1 MTTRE
6 QLGLNANWI
15 PMDSSKS
22 GGSDEFLVKKVN
34 QLEEKVNE
42 LDTISYRTPFITK
55 SDGSLLV
62 VTVIDKDS
70 KKYASISFGDNPNL
84 RVRIKIDEEW
94 HTVTST
100 MPVDIEIPELMD
112 NKLAEYGI
120 HVYYLDLQLKEIL
133 VSGSSP
139 FRIKAENDSQGN
151 NFDRVDEFI
160 PMTKVEGTRYVRAR
174 KEIKILSY
182 DKSRTLDV
190 LGLFDFST
198 RYSSENKSTIKGFIS
213 QETEENVFKVKY
225 SANTSVMAFIHPSML
240 SGIVKYQEDYST
252 KIKIQGFKTVKFL
265 EVLDI
270 EPYRLKLK
278 ETEITWKPYEEL
290 LKDSLQPCMMIS
302 ERNLGV
308 KKYGYDKDVTG
319 YPILAYAPRVRDC
332 ISYVYKSDLSEW
344 LGYFS
349 DGVGGMFIKNAKS
362 VPRTVNIPFRYRNED
377 GYGGNITVHPIKDPS
392 IYATITQIGGLDLLG
407 YYKSKAVDLP
417 KQYPDQ
423 DSAIIDLSYRGHV
436 GLTHKDFEDN
446 KTIEVWTFTQ
456 RAINSNSIYTTVQSL
471 SSLINKDTGEFITAH
486 ADYQKWKNNKCV
498 IHQTLQKV
506 GREIKVVNIELTT
519 LDVFFK
525 TFIAKS
531 EEWKT
536 RNPSKVEV
544 EGGNPKGN
552 FDKVWTWDET
562 YDRL

>member
-6 QLGLNANWI
+6 QLGLNANWV

-42 LDTISYRTPFITK
+42 LDSLSFRSPISEASK
-55 SDGSLLV
+55 CLL
-62 VTVIDKDS
+62 TVSIIKRDS
-70 KKYASISFGDNPNL
+70 KVYAAISLSGGESSQKVKFRIDNDHYTITRNSNVNIEVPE
-84 RVRIKIDEEW
+84 VQ
-94 HTVTST
+94 
-100 MPVDIEIPELMD
+100 DI
-112 NKLAEYGI
+112 KLAEYSV
-120 HVYYLDLQLKEIL
+120 HAYYLNLILRDIL
-133 VSGSSP
+133 VSGLSP
-139 FRIKAENDSQGN
+139 LEVKTTGTQGN
-151 NFDRVDEFI
+151 EFDRIEKTNPLTEYEDGNREL
-160 PMTKVEGTRYVRAR
+160 RAY
-174 KEIKILSY
+174 KEIKLLFWDSTKTEDVFRAGKEEQYNSSNTSIAKESILQ
-182 DKSRTLDV
+182 D
-190 LGLFDFST
+190 
-198 RYSSENKSTIKGFIS
+198 
-213 QETEENVFKVKY
+213 TEENVFNVRKVY
-225 SANTSVMAFIHPSML
+225 LRRAFIHPNVK
-240 SGIVKYQEDYST
+240 SGVVTYEDASFT
-252 KIKIQGFKTVKFL
+252 TRSKIRGFKAIKVL

-270 EPYRLKLK
+270 GPVVKCV
-278 ETEITWKPYEEL
+278 ETELTWKSSEEL
-290 LKDSLQPCMMIS
+290 FKDRLQPCVLIS
-302 ERNLGV
+302 NNMRGV

-319 YPILAYAPRVRDC
+319 YPILVYAPNVRDC

-349 DGVGGMFIKNAKS
+349 AGVGGMFIKNAKS

-377 GYGGNITVHPIKDPS
+377 GYGRNITVHPIKDPYLYRSNELIAS
-392 IYATITQIGGLDLLG
+392 INLLG
-407 YYKSKAVDLP
+407 FGKSRAVDLP
-417 KQYPDQ
+417 NPYPEQ
-423 DSAIIDLSYRGHV
+423 DNAISGLYYRGHV

-456 RAINSNSIYTTVQSL
+456 RAVNSNSIYTNIQAM

-486 ADYQKWKNNKCV
+486 ADYQKWKTNKCV

-506 GREIKVVNIELTT
+506 GQEVKVVNIELTT

-544 EGGNPKGN
+544 ENGNPKGN
-552 FDKVWTWDET
+552 FDKVWAWDET

>member
-42 LDTISYRTPFITK
+42 LDTISYRSPVEGN
-55 SDGSLLV
+55 SECLLIV
-62 VTVIDKDS
+62 RVIEKDS
-70 KKYASISFGDNPNL
+70 KKYASIILNSSDSSFKVKFNLGDNHY
-84 RVRIKIDEEW
+84 I
-94 HTVTST
+94 VTYKS
-100 MPVDIEIPELMD
+100 PVNIEIPEIID
-112 NKLAEYGI
+112 SKLAEYGI
-120 HVYYLDLQLKEIL
+120 HAYYLNLELRGIL

-139 FRIKAENDSQGN
+139 FKIKTDRGGQDNY
-151 NFDRVDEFI
+151 FDRVDSFTPIFSE
-160 PMTKVEGTRYVRAR
+160 EDSREVRAY
-174 KEIKILSY
+174 KEIKVLTWDSTKTADIYLATDHRVEFNSSNTATA
-182 DKSRTLDV
+182 KSL
-190 LGLFDFST
+190 
-198 RYSSENKSTIKGFIS
+198 IS
-213 QETEENVFKVKY
+213 QDTEENVFKV
-225 SANTSVMAFIHPSML
+225 SRRDTSRAFIHPNMK
-240 SGIVKYQEDYST
+240 SGAITYDDKSFTTKY
-252 KIKIQGFKTVKFL
+252 KIQGFKTINVL
-265 EVLDI
+265 EVLNI
-270 EPYRLKLK
+270 APLKYT
-278 ETEITWKPYEEL
+278 ETTITWKPYEEQ
-290 LKDSLQPCMMIS
+290 LKDKLQPCLMVS

-308 KKYGYDKDVTG
+308 KKYGYDKDITG
-319 YPILAYAPRVRDC
+319 YPILVYAPNSVDC

-349 DGVGGMFIKNAKS
+349 YGVGGMFIKNANS

-392 IYATITQIGGLDLLG
+392 IYATVTQISNLDLLG

-417 KQYPDQ
+417 KPYPEQ
-423 DSAIIDLSYRGHV
+423 DDAIIDLSYRGHV

-456 RAINSNSIYTTVQSL
+456 RAINSNTIYTTVQAM

-506 GREIKVVNIELTT
+506 GQEVKVVNIELTT

-536 RNPSKVEV
+536 RNPGKVEV

-552 FDKVWTWDET
+552 FDKVWTWDEL

>member
-42 LDTISYRTPFITK
+42 LDSLSFRSPISEASK
-55 SDGSLLV
+55 CLL
-62 VTVIDKDS
+62 TVSIIKRDS
-70 KKYASISFGDNPNL
+70 KVYAAISLSGGESSQKVKFRIDNDHYTITRNSNVNIEVPE
-84 RVRIKIDEEW
+84 VQ
-94 HTVTST
+94 
-100 MPVDIEIPELMD
+100 DI
-112 NKLAEYGI
+112 KLAEYSV
-120 HVYYLDLQLKEIL
+120 HAYYLNLILRDIL
-133 VSGSSP
+133 VSGLSP
-139 FRIKAENDSQGN
+139 LEVKTTGTQGN
-151 NFDRVDEFI
+151 KFDRIEKTNPLIEYEDSNREL
-160 PMTKVEGTRYVRAR
+160 RAY
-174 KEIKILSY
+174 KEIKLLFWDSTKTEDVFRAGKEEQYNSSNTSIAKESILQ
-182 DKSRTLDV
+182 D
-190 LGLFDFST
+190 
-198 RYSSENKSTIKGFIS
+198 
-213 QETEENVFKVKY
+213 TEENVFNVLKVN
-225 SANTSVMAFIHPSML
+225 SRRAFIHPNMK
-240 SGIVKYQEDYST
+240 SGVVTYEDASFT
-252 KIKIQGFKTVKFL
+252 TRSKIRGFKAIKVL

-270 EPYRLKLK
+270 GPVVKCV
-278 ETEITWKPYEEL
+278 ETELTWKSSEEL
-290 LKDSLQPCMMIS
+290 FKDRLQPCVLIS
-302 ERNLGV
+302 NNMRGV

-319 YPILAYAPRVRDC
+319 YPILVYAPNVRDC

-349 DGVGGMFIKNAKS
+349 ADVGGMFIKNAKS

-377 GYGGNITVHPIKDPS
+377 GYGRNITVHPIKDPYLYRSNELIAS
-392 IYATITQIGGLDLLG
+392 INMLG
-407 YYKSKAVDLP
+407 FGKSRAVDLP
-417 KQYPDQ
+417 NPYPEQ
-423 DSAIIDLSYRGHV
+423 DNAISGLYYRGHV

-456 RAINSNSIYTTVQSL
+456 RAVNSNSIYTNIQAM

-486 ADYQKWKNNKCV
+486 ADYQKWKTNKCV

-506 GREIKVVNIELTT
+506 GQEVKVVNIELTT

-544 EGGNPKGN
+544 EGSNPKGN
-552 FDKVWTWDET
+552 FDKVWTWDEV

>member
-42 LDTISYRTPFITK
+42 LD
-55 SDGSLLV
+55 SLSFRSPIDEASKALL
-62 VTVIDKDS
+62 TVSIINKDS
-70 KKYASISFGDNPNL
+70 KVYAAINLSGGESSQKVKFRIDNDHYTITRNSS
-84 RVRIKIDEEW
+84 VN
-94 HTVTST
+94 
-100 MPVDIEIPELMD
+100 IEVPEVQD
-112 NKLAEYGI
+112 TKLAEYGV
-120 HVYYLDLQLKEIL
+120 HAYYLNLILRDIL
-133 VSGSSP
+133 VSGLSP
-139 FRIKAENDSQGN
+139 LEVKTTGKQGN
-151 NFDRVDEFI
+151 EFDRIEKTNPLTEYEDGSRELRAYREIKQLFWDSTKTVGIFRSGERARYNSSNTSIAKEFI
-160 PMTKVEGTRYVRAR
+160 
-174 KEIKILSY
+174 LQ
-182 DKSRTLDV
+182 D
-190 LGLFDFST
+190 
-198 RYSSENKSTIKGFIS
+198 
-213 QETEENVFKVKY
+213 TEENVFNIRNLDSRIAV
-225 SANTSVMAFIHPSML
+225 IHPNMK
-240 SGIVKYQEDYST
+240 SGVSTYEDASYTTRT
-252 KIKIQGFKTVKFL
+252 KIRGFKAIKVL

-270 EPYRLKLK
+270 GPVVKYV
-278 ETEITWKPYEEL
+278 ETELIWKSSEEL
-290 LKDSLQPCMMIS
+290 LKDKLQPCMLIS
-302 ERNLGV
+302 EIMKGV
-308 KKYGYDKDVTG
+308 KKYGYDKDITG
-319 YPILAYAPRVRDC
+319 YPILVYAPNVRDC
-332 ISYVYKSDLSEW
+332 ISYVYKTDLSEW

-349 DGVGGMFIKNAKS
+349 GGVGGMFIKNAKS

-377 GYGGNITVHPIKDPS
+377 GYDRNITVHPIKDPS
-392 IYATITQIGGLDLLG
+392 IYITPINVGGLDFVG

-417 KQYPDQ
+417 NPYPEQ
-423 DSAIIDLSYRGHV
+423 DNAISGLSYRGHV

-446 KTIEVWTFTQ
+446 KSIEVWTFTQ
-456 RAINSNSIYTTVQSL
+456 RAINTNNIYTNIQAV

-486 ADYQKWKNNKCV
+486 TDYQKWKTNKCV

-506 GREIKVVNIELTT
+506 GQEVKVVNIELTT

-552 FDKVWTWDET
+552 FDKVWTWDEY

>member
-42 LDTISYRTPFITK
+42 LDTISYRSPFITK

-190 LGLFDFST
+190 LGLSDFST

-213 QETEENVFKVKY
+213 QATEENVFKVKY

-240 SGIVKYQEDYST
+240 SGIVKYEEDYST
-252 KIKIQGFKTVKFL
+252 KIQGFKTVKFL

-270 EPYRLKLK
+270 EPYRLKLR

-308 KKYGYDKDVTG
+308 KKYGYDKDITG
-319 YPILAYAPRVRDC
+319 YPILVYAPSVRDC

-349 DGVGGMFIKNAKS
+349 AGVGGMFIKNAKS

-377 GYGGNITVHPIKDPS
+377 GYGLNITVHPIKDPS
-392 IYATITQIGGLDLLG
+392 LYTTPINISNLDLIG
-407 YYKSKAVDLP
+407 YYKSKAIDLSNP
-417 KQYPDQ
+417 YPDQ
-423 DSAIIDLSYRGHV
+423 DDAINGLFYRGHV

-446 KTIEVWTFTQ
+446 KTVEVWTFTQ
-456 RAINSNSIYTTVQSL
+456 RAVNSNNIYTNIQAM

-486 ADYQKWKNNKCV
+486 ADYQKWKTNKCV

-506 GREIKVVNIELTT
+506 GKEIKVVNIELTT

-525 TFIAKS
+525 NFIAKS

-536 RNPSKVEV
+536 KNPSKVEA

-552 FDKVWTWDET
+552 FDRVWTWNEQ

>member
-42 LDTISYRTPFITK
+42 LDSLSFRSPISEASK
-55 SDGSLLV
+55 CLL
-62 VTVIDKDS
+62 TVSIIKRDS
-70 KKYASISFGDNPNL
+70 KVYAAISLSGGESSQKVKFRIDNDHYTITRNSNVNIEVPE
-84 RVRIKIDEEW
+84 VQ
-94 HTVTST
+94 
-100 MPVDIEIPELMD
+100 DI
-112 NKLAEYGI
+112 KLAEYSV
-120 HVYYLDLQLKEIL
+120 HAYYLNLILRDIL
-133 VSGSSP
+133 VSGLSP
-139 FRIKAENDSQGN
+139 LEVKTTGTQGN
-151 NFDRVDEFI
+151 EFDRIEKTNPLTEYEDGNREL
-160 PMTKVEGTRYVRAR
+160 RAY
-174 KEIKILSY
+174 KEIKLLFWDSTKTEDVFRAGKEEQYNSSNTSIAKESILQ
-182 DKSRTLDV
+182 D
-190 LGLFDFST
+190 
-198 RYSSENKSTIKGFIS
+198 
-213 QETEENVFKVKY
+213 TEENVFNVRKVD
-225 SANTSVMAFIHPSML
+225 SRRAFIHPNMK
-240 SGIVKYQEDYST
+240 SGVVTYEDASFT
-252 KIKIQGFKTVKFL
+252 TRSKIRGFKAIKVL

-270 EPYRLKLK
+270 GPVVKCV
-278 ETEITWKPYEEL
+278 ETELTWKSSEEL
-290 LKDSLQPCMMIS
+290 FKDRLQPCVLIS
-302 ERNLGV
+302 NNMRGV

-319 YPILAYAPRVRDC
+319 YPILVYAPNVRDC

-349 DGVGGMFIKNAKS
+349 AGVGGMFIKNAKS

-377 GYGGNITVHPIKDPS
+377 GYGRNITVHPIKDPYLYRSNELIAS
-392 IYATITQIGGLDLLG
+392 INMLG
-407 YYKSKAVDLP
+407 FGKSRAVDLP
-417 KQYPDQ
+417 NPYPEQ
-423 DSAIIDLSYRGHV
+423 DNAISGLYYRGHV

-456 RAINSNSIYTTVQSL
+456 RAVNSNSIYTNIQAM

-486 ADYQKWKNNKCV
+486 ADYQKWKTNKCV

-506 GREIKVVNIELTT
+506 GQEVKVVNIELTT

-544 EGGNPKGN
+544 EGSNPKGN
-552 FDKVWTWDET
+552 FDKVWTWDEV
-562 YDRL
+562 YSRL

>member
-42 LDTISYRTPFITK
+42 LDSLSFRSPISEASK
-55 SDGSLLV
+55 CLL
-62 VTVIDKDS
+62 TVSIIKRDS
-70 KKYASISFGDNPNL
+70 KVYAAISLSGGESSQKVKFRIDNDHYTITRNSNVNIEVPE
-84 RVRIKIDEEW
+84 VQ
-94 HTVTST
+94 
-100 MPVDIEIPELMD
+100 DI
-112 NKLAEYGI
+112 KLAEYSV
-120 HVYYLDLQLKEIL
+120 HAYYLNLILRDIL
-133 VSGSSP
+133 VSGLSP
-139 FRIKAENDSQGN
+139 LEVKTTGTQGN
-151 NFDRVDEFI
+151 EFDRIEKTNPLTEYEDGNREL
-160 PMTKVEGTRYVRAR
+160 RAY
-174 KEIKILSY
+174 KEIKLLFWDSTKTEDVFRAGKEEQYNSSNTSIAKESILQ
-182 DKSRTLDV
+182 D
-190 LGLFDFST
+190 
-198 RYSSENKSTIKGFIS
+198 
-213 QETEENVFKVKY
+213 TEENVFNVRKVD
-225 SANTSVMAFIHPSML
+225 SRRAFIHPNMK
-240 SGIVKYQEDYST
+240 SGVVTYEDASFT
-252 KIKIQGFKTVKFL
+252 TRSKIRGFKAIKVL

-270 EPYRLKLK
+270 GPVVKCV
-278 ETEITWKPYEEL
+278 ETELTWKSSEEL
-290 LKDSLQPCMMIS
+290 FKDRLQPCVLIS
-302 ERNLGV
+302 NNMRGV

-319 YPILAYAPRVRDC
+319 YPILVYAPNVRDC

-349 DGVGGMFIKNAKS
+349 AGVGGMFIKNAKS

-377 GYGGNITVHPIKDPS
+377 GYGRNITVHPIKDPYLYRSNELLAS
-392 IYATITQIGGLDLLG
+392 INMLG
-407 YYKSKAVDLP
+407 FGKSRAVDLP
-417 KQYPDQ
+417 NPYPEQ
-423 DSAIIDLSYRGHV
+423 DNAISGLYYRGHV

-456 RAINSNSIYTTVQSL
+456 RAVNSNSIYTNIQAM

-486 ADYQKWKNNKCV
+486 ADYQKWKTNKCV

-506 GREIKVVNIELTT
+506 GQEVKVVNIELTT

-544 EGGNPKGN
+544 EGSNPKGN
-552 FDKVWTWDET
+552 FDKVWTWDEV

>member
-42 LDTISYRTPFITK
+42 LDSLSFRSPISEASK
-55 SDGSLLV
+55 CLL
-62 VTVIDKDS
+62 TVSIIKRDS
-70 KKYASISFGDNPNL
+70 KVYAAISLSGGESSQKVKFRIDNDHYTITRNSNVNIEVPE
-84 RVRIKIDEEW
+84 VQ
-94 HTVTST
+94 
-100 MPVDIEIPELMD
+100 DI
-112 NKLAEYGI
+112 KLAEYSV
-120 HVYYLDLQLKEIL
+120 HAYYLNLILRDIL
-133 VSGSSP
+133 VSGLSP
-139 FRIKAENDSQGN
+139 LEVKTTGTQGN
-151 NFDRVDEFI
+151 EFDRIEKTNPLTEYEDGNREL
-160 PMTKVEGTRYVRAR
+160 RAY
-174 KEIKILSY
+174 KEIKLLFWDSTKTEDVFRAGKEEQYNSSNTSIAKESILQ
-182 DKSRTLDV
+182 D
-190 LGLFDFST
+190 
-198 RYSSENKSTIKGFIS
+198 
-213 QETEENVFKVKY
+213 TEENVFNVRKVDLRR
-225 SANTSVMAFIHPSML
+225 AFIHPNMK
-240 SGIVKYQEDYST
+240 SGVVTYEDASFT
-252 KIKIQGFKTVKFL
+252 TRSKIRGFKAIKVL

-270 EPYRLKLK
+270 GPVVKCV
-278 ETEITWKPYEEL
+278 ETELTWKSSEEL
-290 LKDSLQPCMMIS
+290 FKDRLQPCVLIS
-302 ERNLGV
+302 NNMRGV

-319 YPILAYAPRVRDC
+319 YPILVYAPNVRDC

-349 DGVGGMFIKNAKS
+349 AGVGGMFIKNAKS

-377 GYGGNITVHPIKDPS
+377 GYGRNITVHPIKDPYLYRSNELIAS
-392 IYATITQIGGLDLLG
+392 INMLG
-407 YYKSKAVDLP
+407 FGKSRAVDLP
-417 KQYPDQ
+417 NPYPEQ
-423 DSAIIDLSYRGHV
+423 DNAIRGLYYRGHV

-456 RAINSNSIYTTVQSL
+456 RAVNSNSIYTNIQAM

-486 ADYQKWKNNKCV
+486 ADYQKWKTNKCV

-506 GREIKVVNIELTT
+506 GQEIKVVNIEITT

-544 EGGNPKGN
+544 EGSNPKGN
-552 FDKVWTWDET
+552 FDKVWTWDEV

>member
-6 QLGLNANWI
+6 QLGLNANWV

-42 LDTISYRTPFITK
+42 LDSLSFRSPISEASK
-55 SDGSLLV
+55 CLL
-62 VTVIDKDS
+62 TVSIIKRDS
-70 KKYASISFGDNPNL
+70 KVYAAISLSGGESSQKVKFRIDNDHYTITRNSNVNIEVPE
-84 RVRIKIDEEW
+84 VQ
-94 HTVTST
+94 
-100 MPVDIEIPELMD
+100 DI
-112 NKLAEYGI
+112 KLAEYSV
-120 HVYYLDLQLKEIL
+120 HAYYLNLILRDIL
-133 VSGSSP
+133 VSGLSP
-139 FRIKAENDSQGN
+139 LEVKTTGTQGN
-151 NFDRVDEFI
+151 EFDRIEKTNPLTEYEDGNRELI
-160 PMTKVEGTRYVRAR
+160 AY
-174 KEIKILSY
+174 KEIKLLFWDSTKTEDVFRAGKEEQYNSSNTSIAKESILQ
-182 DKSRTLDV
+182 D
-190 LGLFDFST
+190 
-198 RYSSENKSTIKGFIS
+198 
-213 QETEENVFKVKY
+213 TEENVFNVRKVD
-225 SANTSVMAFIHPSML
+225 SRRAFIHPNVK
-240 SGIVKYQEDYST
+240 SGVVTYEDASFT
-252 KIKIQGFKTVKFL
+252 TRSKIRGFKAIKVL

-270 EPYRLKLK
+270 GPVVKCV
-278 ETEITWKPYEEL
+278 ETELTWKSSEEL
-290 LKDSLQPCMMIS
+290 FKDRLQPCVLIS
-302 ERNLGV
+302 NNMRGV

-319 YPILAYAPRVRDC
+319 YPILVYAPNVRDC

-349 DGVGGMFIKNAKS
+349 AGVGGMFIKNAKS

-377 GYGGNITVHPIKDPS
+377 GYSRNITVHPIKDPYLYRSNELIAS
-392 IYATITQIGGLDLLG
+392 INLLG
-407 YYKSKAVDLP
+407 FGKSRAVDLP
-417 KQYPDQ
+417 NPYPEQ
-423 DSAIIDLSYRGHV
+423 DNAISGLYYRGHV

-456 RAINSNSIYTTVQSL
+456 RAVNSNSIYTNIQAM

-486 ADYQKWKNNKCV
+486 ADYQKWKTNKCV

-506 GREIKVVNIELTT
+506 GQEVKVVNIELTT

-544 EGGNPKGN
+544 EVEGSNPKGN
-552 FDKVWTWDET
+552 FDKVWTWDEV

>member
-42 LDTISYRTPFITK
+42 LDTISYRSPFITK

-190 LGLFDFST
+190 LGLSDFST

-213 QETEENVFKVKY
+213 QATEENVFKVKHY
-225 SANTSVMAFIHPSML
+225 ANTSVIAFIHPSML
-240 SGIVKYQEDYST
+240 SGIVKYQEDYNT

-319 YPILAYAPRVRDC
+319 YPILAYAPSVRDC

-349 DGVGGMFIKNAKS
+349 AGVGGMFIKNAKS

-377 GYGGNITVHPIKDPS
+377 GYGSNITVHPIKDPS
-392 IYATITQIGGLDLLG
+392 IYATFTQIGGIDLLG

-417 KQYPDQ
+417 KQYPEQ
-423 DSAIIDLSYRGHV
+423 DNAIIDLSYRGHV

-552 FDKVWTWDET
+552 FDKVWTWDEV

>member
-42 LDTISYRTPFITK
+42 LDSLSFRSPISEASK
-55 SDGSLLV
+55 CLL
-62 VTVIDKDS
+62 TVSIIKRDS
-70 KKYASISFGDNPNL
+70 KVYASINLSGGESSQKVKFRIDNDHYTITGNSNVNIEVPE
-84 RVRIKIDEEW
+84 VQ
-94 HTVTST
+94 
-100 MPVDIEIPELMD
+100 DI
-112 NKLAEYGI
+112 KLAEYSV
-120 HVYYLDLQLKEIL
+120 HAYYLNLILRDIL
-133 VSGSSP
+133 VSGLSQLEV
-139 FRIKAENDSQGN
+139 KTTGTQGN
-151 NFDRVDEFI
+151 EFDRIEKTNPLTEYEDGNREL
-160 PMTKVEGTRYVRAR
+160 RAY
-174 KEIKILSY
+174 KEIKLLFWDSTKTEDVFRAGKEEQYNSSNTSIAKESILQ
-182 DKSRTLDV
+182 D
-190 LGLFDFST
+190 
-198 RYSSENKSTIKGFIS
+198 
-213 QETEENVFKVKY
+213 TEENVFNVRKVD
-225 SANTSVMAFIHPSML
+225 SRRAFIHPNMK
-240 SGIVKYQEDYST
+240 SGVVTYEDASFT
-252 KIKIQGFKTVKFL
+252 TRSKIRGFKAIKVL

-270 EPYRLKLK
+270 GPVVKCV
-278 ETEITWKPYEEL
+278 ETELTWKSSEEL
-290 LKDSLQPCMMIS
+290 FKDRLQPCVLIS
-302 ERNLGV
+302 NNMRGV

-319 YPILAYAPRVRDC
+319 YPILVYAPNVRDC

-349 DGVGGMFIKNAKS
+349 AGVGGMFIKNAKS

-377 GYGGNITVHPIKDPS
+377 GYGRNITVHPIKDPYLYRSNELIAS
-392 IYATITQIGGLDLLG
+392 INMLG
-407 YYKSKAVDLP
+407 FGKSRAVDLP
-417 KQYPDQ
+417 NPYPEQ
-423 DSAIIDLSYRGHV
+423 DNAISGLYYRGHV

-456 RAINSNSIYTTVQSL
+456 RAVNSNSIYTNIQAM

-486 ADYQKWKNNKCV
+486 ADYQKWKTNKCV

-506 GREIKVVNIELTT
+506 GQEVKVVNIELTT

-544 EGGNPKGN
+544 EGSNPKGN
-552 FDKVWTWDET
+552 FDKVWTWDEV
-562 YDRL
+562 YDYL

>member
-42 LDTISYRTPFITK
+42 LDSLSFRSPISEASK
-55 SDGSLLV
+55 CLL
-62 VTVIDKDS
+62 TVSIIKRDS
-70 KKYASISFGDNPNL
+70 KVYAAISLSGGESSQKVKFRIDNDHYTITRNSNVNIEVPE
-84 RVRIKIDEEW
+84 VQ
-94 HTVTST
+94 
-100 MPVDIEIPELMD
+100 DI
-112 NKLAEYGI
+112 KLAEYSV
-120 HVYYLDLQLKEIL
+120 HAYYLNLILRDIL
-133 VSGSSP
+133 VSGLSP
-139 FRIKAENDSQGN
+139 LEVKTTGTQGN
-151 NFDRVDEFI
+151 EFDRIEKTNPLTEYKDGNREL
-160 PMTKVEGTRYVRAR
+160 RAY
-174 KEIKILSY
+174 KEIKLLFWDSTKTEDVFRAGKEEQYNSSNTSIAKESILQ
-182 DKSRTLDV
+182 D
-190 LGLFDFST
+190 
-198 RYSSENKSTIKGFIS
+198 
-213 QETEENVFKVKY
+213 TEENVFNVRKVD
-225 SANTSVMAFIHPSML
+225 SRRAFIHPNVK
-240 SGIVKYQEDYST
+240 SGVVTYEDASFT
-252 KIKIQGFKTVKFL
+252 TRSKIRGFKAIKVL

-270 EPYRLKLK
+270 GPVVKCV
-278 ETEITWKPYEEL
+278 ETELTWKSSEEL
-290 LKDSLQPCMMIS
+290 FKDRLQPCVLIS
-302 ERNLGV
+302 NNMRGV

-319 YPILAYAPRVRDC
+319 YPILVYAPNVRDC

-349 DGVGGMFIKNAKS
+349 AGVGGMFIKNAKS

-377 GYGGNITVHPIKDPS
+377 GYGRNITVHPIKDPYLYRSNELIAS
-392 IYATITQIGGLDLLG
+392 INLLG
-407 YYKSKAVDLP
+407 FGKSRAVDLP
-417 KQYPDQ
+417 NPYPEQ
-423 DSAIIDLSYRGHV
+423 DNAISGLYYRGHV

-456 RAINSNSIYTTVQSL
+456 RAVNSNSIYTNIQAM

-486 ADYQKWKNNKCV
+486 ADYQKWKTNKCV

-506 GREIKVVNIELTT
+506 GQEVKVVNIELTT

-544 EGGNPKGN
+544 EGSNPKGN
-552 FDKVWTWDET
+552 FDKVWTWDEV

>member
-42 LDTISYRTPFITK
+42 LDSLSFRSPISEASK
-55 SDGSLLV
+55 CLL
-62 VTVIDKDS
+62 TVSIIKRDS
-70 KKYASISFGDNPNL
+70 KVYAAISLSGGESSQKVKFRIDNDHYTITRNSNVNIEVPE
-84 RVRIKIDEEW
+84 VQ
-94 HTVTST
+94 
-100 MPVDIEIPELMD
+100 DI
-112 NKLAEYGI
+112 KLAEYSV
-120 HVYYLDLQLKEIL
+120 HAYYLNLILRDIL
-133 VSGSSP
+133 VSGLSP
-139 FRIKAENDSQGN
+139 LEVKTTGTQGN
-151 NFDRVDEFI
+151 EFDRIEKTN
-160 PMTKVEGTRYVRAR
+160 PLTEYEYGNRELRAY
-174 KEIKILSY
+174 KEIKLLFWDSTKTEDVFIVGKEEQYNSSNTSIAKESILQ
-182 DKSRTLDV
+182 D
-190 LGLFDFST
+190 
-198 RYSSENKSTIKGFIS
+198 
-213 QETEENVFKVKY
+213 TEENVFNVRKVDLRR
-225 SANTSVMAFIHPSML
+225 AFIHPNMK
-240 SGIVKYQEDYST
+240 SGVVTYEDASFT
-252 KIKIQGFKTVKFL
+252 TRSKIRGFKAIKVL

-270 EPYRLKLK
+270 GPVVKCV
-278 ETEITWKPYEEL
+278 ETELTWKSSEEFF
-290 LKDSLQPCMMIS
+290 KDRLQPCVLIS
-302 ERNLGV
+302 NNMRGV

-319 YPILAYAPRVRDC
+319 YPILVYAPNVRDC

-349 DGVGGMFIKNAKS
+349 AGVGGMFIKNAKS

-377 GYGGNITVHPIKDPS
+377 GYGRNITVHPIKDPYLYRSNELIAS
-392 IYATITQIGGLDLLG
+392 INMLG
-407 YYKSKAVDLP
+407 FGKSRAVDLP
-417 KQYPDQ
+417 NPYPEQ
-423 DSAIIDLSYRGHV
+423 DNAISGLYYRGHV

-456 RAINSNSIYTTVQSL
+456 RAVNSNSIYTNIQAM

-486 ADYQKWKNNKCV
+486 ADYQKWKTNKCV

-506 GREIKVVNIELTT
+506 GQEVKVVNIELTT

-544 EGGNPKGN
+544 EGSNPKGN
-552 FDKVWTWDET
+552 FDKVWTWDEV

>member
-42 LDTISYRTPFITK
+42 LDTISYRSPFITK

-120 HVYYLDLQLKEIL
+120 HVYYLDLRLKEIL
-133 VSGSSP
+133 VSGSSS

-190 LGLFDFST
+190 LGLSDFST

-213 QETEENVFKVKY
+213 QATEENVFKVKY

-240 SGIVKYQEDYST
+240 SGIVKYREDYST

-270 EPYRLKLK
+270 EPYRLKLR

-302 ERNLGV
+302 EINLGV
-308 KKYGYDKDVTG
+308 KKYGYDKDITG
-319 YPILAYAPRVRDC
+319 YPILVYAPSVRDC

-349 DGVGGMFIKNAKS
+349 AGVGGMFIKNAKS

-392 IYATITQIGGLDLLG
+392 IYTTPVNISDIGLVG
-407 YYKSKAVDLP
+407 YYKSRAVDLSKP
-417 KQYPDQ
+417 YPEQ

-436 GLTHKDFEDN
+436 GLTYKDFEDN
-446 KTIEVWTFTQ
+446 KTVEVWTFTQ
-456 RAINSNSIYTTVQSL
+456 RAINTNNIYTNIQAV

-486 ADYQKWKNNKCV
+486 ADYQKWKTNKCV

-506 GREIKVVNIELTT
+506 GQEVKVVNIELTT

-544 EGGNPKGN
+544 EGSNPKGN
-552 FDKVWTWDET
+552 FDKVWTWDEL

>member
-42 LDTISYRTPFITK
+42 LDSLSFRSPISEASK
-55 SDGSLLV
+55 CLL
-62 VTVIDKDS
+62 TVSIIKRDS
-70 KKYASISFGDNPNL
+70 KVYAAISLSGGESSQKVKFRIDNDHYTITRNSNVNIEVPE
-84 RVRIKIDEEW
+84 VQ
-94 HTVTST
+94 
-100 MPVDIEIPELMD
+100 DI
-112 NKLAEYGI
+112 KLAEYSV
-120 HVYYLDLQLKEIL
+120 HAYYLNLILRDIL
-133 VSGSSP
+133 VSGLSP
-139 FRIKAENDSQGN
+139 LEVKTIGTQGN
-151 NFDRVDEFI
+151 EFDRIEKTNPLTEYEDGNREL
-160 PMTKVEGTRYVRAR
+160 RAY
-174 KEIKILSY
+174 KEIKLLFWDSTKTEDVFRAGKEEQYNSSNTSIAKESILQ
-182 DKSRTLDV
+182 D
-190 LGLFDFST
+190 
-198 RYSSENKSTIKGFIS
+198 
-213 QETEENVFKVKY
+213 TEENVFNVRKAD
-225 SANTSVMAFIHPSML
+225 SRRAFIHPNMK
-240 SGIVKYQEDYST
+240 SGIVTYEDASFT
-252 KIKIQGFKTVKFL
+252 TRSKIRGFKAIKVL

-270 EPYRLKLK
+270 GPVVKCV
-278 ETEITWKPYEEL
+278 ETELTWKSSEEL
-290 LKDSLQPCMMIS
+290 FKDRLQPCVLIS
-302 ERNLGV
+302 NNIRGV

-319 YPILAYAPRVRDC
+319 YPILVYAPNVKDC

-349 DGVGGMFIKNAKS
+349 AGVGGMFIKNAKS

-377 GYGGNITVHPIKDPS
+377 DYGRNITVHPIKDPYLYRSNELIAS
-392 IYATITQIGGLDLLG
+392 INMLG
-407 YYKSKAVDLP
+407 FGKSRAVDLP
-417 KQYPDQ
+417 NPYPEQ
-423 DSAIIDLSYRGHV
+423 DNAISGLYYRGHV

-456 RAINSNSIYTTVQSL
+456 RAVNSNSIYTNIQAM

-486 ADYQKWKNNKCV
+486 ADYQKWKTNKCV

-506 GREIKVVNIELTT
+506 GQEVKVVNIELTT

-544 EGGNPKGN
+544 EGSNPKGN
-552 FDKVWTWDET
+552 FDKVWTWDEV

>member
-42 LDTISYRTPFITK
+42 LDSLSFRSPISEASK
-55 SDGSLLV
+55 CLL
-62 VTVIDKDS
+62 TVSIIKRDS
-70 KKYASISFGDNPNL
+70 KVYAAISLSGGESSQKVKFRIDNDHYTITRNSNVNIEVPE
-84 RVRIKIDEEW
+84 VQ
-94 HTVTST
+94 
-100 MPVDIEIPELMD
+100 DI
-112 NKLAEYGI
+112 KLAEYSV
-120 HVYYLDLQLKEIL
+120 HAYYLNLILRDIL
-133 VSGSSP
+133 VSGLSP
-139 FRIKAENDSQGN
+139 LEVKTTGTQGN
-151 NFDRVDEFI
+151 EFDSIEKTNPLTEYEDGNREL
-160 PMTKVEGTRYVRAR
+160 RAY
-174 KEIKILSY
+174 KEIKLLFWDSTKTEDVFRSGKEEQYNSSNTSIAKESILQ
-182 DKSRTLDV
+182 D
-190 LGLFDFST
+190 
-198 RYSSENKSTIKGFIS
+198 
-213 QETEENVFKVKY
+213 TEENVFNVRKVD
-225 SANTSVMAFIHPSML
+225 SRRAFIHPNMK
-240 SGIVKYQEDYST
+240 SGVVTYEDASFT
-252 KIKIQGFKTVKFL
+252 TRSKIRGFKAIKVL

-270 EPYRLKLK
+270 GPVVKCV
-278 ETEITWKPYEEL
+278 ETELTWKSSEEL
-290 LKDSLQPCMMIS
+290 FKDRLQPCVLIS
-302 ERNLGV
+302 NNMRGV

-319 YPILAYAPRVRDC
+319 YPILVYAPNVRDC

-349 DGVGGMFIKNAKS
+349 AGVGGMFIKNAKS

-377 GYGGNITVHPIKDPS
+377 GYGRNITVHPIKDPYLYRSNELIAS
-392 IYATITQIGGLDLLG
+392 INMLG
-407 YYKSKAVDLP
+407 FGKSRAVDLP
-417 KQYPDQ
+417 NPYPEQ
-423 DSAIIDLSYRGHV
+423 DNAISGLYYRGHV

-456 RAINSNSIYTTVQSL
+456 RAVNSNSIYTNIQAM

-486 ADYQKWKNNKCV
+486 ADYQKWKTNKCV

-506 GREIKVVNIELTT
+506 GQEVKVVNIELTT

-544 EGGNPKGN
+544 EGSNPKGN
-552 FDKVWTWDET
+552 FDKVWTWDEV

>member
-42 LDTISYRTPFITK
+42 LDSLSFRSPISEASK
-55 SDGSLLV
+55 CLL
-62 VTVIDKDS
+62 TVSIIKRDS
-70 KKYASISFGDNPNL
+70 KVYAAISLSGGESSQKVKFRIDNDHYTITRNSNVNIEVPE
-84 RVRIKIDEEW
+84 VQ
-94 HTVTST
+94 
-100 MPVDIEIPELMD
+100 DI
-112 NKLAEYGI
+112 KLAEYSV
-120 HVYYLDLQLKEIL
+120 HAYYLNLILRDIL
-133 VSGSSP
+133 VSGLSSLEV
-139 FRIKAENDSQGN
+139 KTTGTQGN
-151 NFDRVDEFI
+151 EFDRIEKTNPLTEYEDGNREL
-160 PMTKVEGTRYVRAR
+160 RAY
-174 KEIKILSY
+174 KEIKLLFWDSTKTEDVFRAGKEEQYNSSNTSIAKESILQ
-182 DKSRTLDV
+182 D
-190 LGLFDFST
+190 
-198 RYSSENKSTIKGFIS
+198 
-213 QETEENVFKVKY
+213 TEENVFNVRKVD
-225 SANTSVMAFIHPSML
+225 SRRAFIHPNMK
-240 SGIVKYQEDYST
+240 SGVVTYEDASFT
-252 KIKIQGFKTVKFL
+252 TRSKIRGFKAIKVL

-270 EPYRLKLK
+270 GPVVKCV
-278 ETEITWKPYEEL
+278 ETELTWKSSEEL
-290 LKDSLQPCMMIS
+290 FKDRLQPCVLIS
-302 ERNLGV
+302 NNMRGV

-319 YPILAYAPRVRDC
+319 YPILVYAPNVRDC

-349 DGVGGMFIKNAKS
+349 AGVGGMFIKNAKS

-377 GYGGNITVHPIKDPS
+377 GYGRNITVHPIKDPYLYRLNELIAS
-392 IYATITQIGGLDLLG
+392 INMLG
-407 YYKSKAVDLP
+407 FGKSRAVDLP
-417 KQYPDQ
+417 NPYPEQ
-423 DSAIIDLSYRGHV
+423 DNAISGLYYRGHV

-456 RAINSNSIYTTVQSL
+456 IAVNSNSIYTNIQAM

-486 ADYQKWKNNKCV
+486 ADYQKWKTNKCV

-506 GREIKVVNIELTT
+506 GQEVKVVNIELTT

-544 EGGNPKGN
+544 EGSNPKGN
-552 FDKVWTWDET
+552 FDKVWTWDEV
-562 YDRL
+562 YDHL

>member
-42 LDTISYRTPFITK
+42 LDTISYRSPFITK

-70 KKYASISFGDNPNL
+70 KKYASISFGNNPNL

-160 PMTKVEGTRYVRAR
+160 PMTRVEGTRYVRAR

-190 LGLFDFST
+190 LGLSDFST

-213 QETEENVFKVKY
+213 QATEENVFKVKY

-270 EPYRLKLK
+270 EPYRLKLR

-308 KKYGYDKDVTG
+308 KKYGYDKDITG
-319 YPILAYAPRVRDC
+319 YPILVYAPSVREC

-349 DGVGGMFIKNAKS
+349 AGVGGMFIKNAKS

-392 IYATITQIGGLDLLG
+392 IYTTPVNISDIGLVG
-407 YYKSKAVDLP
+407 YYKSRAVDLSKP
-417 KQYPDQ
+417 YPEQ

-446 KTIEVWTFTQ
+446 KTVEVWTFTQ
-456 RAINSNSIYTTVQSL
+456 RAINTNNIYTNIQAV

-486 ADYQKWKNNKCV
+486 ADYQKWKTNKCV

-506 GREIKVVNIELTT
+506 GQEVKVVNIELTT

-544 EGGNPKGN
+544 EGSNPKGN
-552 FDKVWTWDET
+552 FDKVWTWDEL

>member
-15 PMDSSKS
+15 PMDFSKS

-42 LDTISYRTPFITK
+42 LDSLSFRSPISEASK
-55 SDGSLLV
+55 CLL
-62 VTVIDKDS
+62 TVSIIKRDS
-70 KKYASISFGDNPNL
+70 KVYAAISLSGGESSQKVKFRIDNDHYTITRNSNVNIEVPE
-84 RVRIKIDEEW
+84 VQ
-94 HTVTST
+94 
-100 MPVDIEIPELMD
+100 DI
-112 NKLAEYGI
+112 KLAEYSV
-120 HVYYLDLQLKEIL
+120 HAYYLNLILRDIL
-133 VSGSSP
+133 VSGLSP
-139 FRIKAENDSQGN
+139 LEVKTTGTQGN
-151 NFDRVDEFI
+151 EFDRIEKTNPLTEYEDGNREL
-160 PMTKVEGTRYVRAR
+160 RAY
-174 KEIKILSY
+174 KEIKLLFWDSTKTEDVFRAGKEEQYNSSNTSIAKESILQ
-182 DKSRTLDV
+182 D
-190 LGLFDFST
+190 
-198 RYSSENKSTIKGFIS
+198 
-213 QETEENVFKVKY
+213 TEENVFNVRKVD
-225 SANTSVMAFIHPSML
+225 SRRAFIHPNMK
-240 SGIVKYQEDYST
+240 SGVVTYEYASFT
-252 KIKIQGFKTVKFL
+252 TRSKIRGFKAIKVL

-270 EPYRLKLK
+270 GPVVKCV
-278 ETEITWKPYEEL
+278 ETELTWKSSEEL
-290 LKDSLQPCMMIS
+290 FKDRLQPCMLIS
-302 ERNLGV
+302 NNVRGV

-319 YPILAYAPRVRDC
+319 YPILVYAPNVRDC

-349 DGVGGMFIKNAKS
+349 AGVGGMFIKNAKS

-377 GYGGNITVHPIKDPS
+377 GYGRNITVHPIKDPYLYRSNELIAS
-392 IYATITQIGGLDLLG
+392 INMLG
-407 YYKSKAVDLP
+407 FGKSRAVDLP
-417 KQYPDQ
+417 NPYPEQ
-423 DSAIIDLSYRGHV
+423 DNAISGLYYRGHV

-456 RAINSNSIYTTVQSL
+456 RAVNSNSIYTNIQAM

-486 ADYQKWKNNKCV
+486 ADYQKWKTNKCV

-506 GREIKVVNIELTT
+506 GQEVKVVNIELTT

-544 EGGNPKGN
+544 EGSNPKGN
-552 FDKVWTWDET
+552 FDKVWTWDEV

>member
-42 LDTISYRTPFITK
+42 LDTISYRSPFITK

-190 LGLFDFST
+190 LGLSDFST

-213 QETEENVFKVKY
+213 QATEENVFKVKY

-240 SGIVKYQEDYST
+240 SGIVKYEEDYST

-270 EPYRLKLK
+270 EPYRLKLR

-308 KKYGYDKDVTG
+308 KKYGYDKDITG
-319 YPILAYAPRVRDC
+319 YPILVYAPSVRDC

-349 DGVGGMFIKNAKS
+349 AGVGGMFIKNAKS

-377 GYGGNITVHPIKDPS
+377 GYGRNITVHPIKDPS
-392 IYATITQIGGLDLLG
+392 LYTTPINISNLDLIG
-407 YYKSKAVDLP
+407 YYKSKAIDLSNP
-417 KQYPDQ
+417 YPDQ
-423 DSAIIDLSYRGHV
+423 DDAINGLFYRGHV

-446 KTIEVWTFTQ
+446 KTVEVWTFTQ
-456 RAINSNSIYTTVQSL
+456 RAVNSNNIYTNIQAM

-486 ADYQKWKNNKCV
+486 ADYQKWKTNKCV

-506 GREIKVVNIELTT
+506 GKEIKVVNIELTT

-525 TFIAKS
+525 NFIAKS

-536 RNPSKVEV
+536 KNPSKVEA

-552 FDKVWTWDET
+552 FDRVWTWNEQ

>member
-42 LDTISYRTPFITK
+42 LDTMSYRSPTSK
-55 SDGSLLV
+55 GYQCLLAV
-62 VTVIDKDS
+62 SIKTKDS
-70 KKYASISFGDNPNL
+70 KKYASIGLSDGDESL
-84 RVRIKIDEEW
+84 RVKFKIDGKW
-94 HTVTST
+94 YLVTVAT
-100 MPVDIEIPELMD
+100 PVNIEVPELM
-112 NKLAEYGI
+112 NSKLAEYGV
-120 HVYYLDLQLKEIL
+120 HVYYLRLYLTNIL
-133 VSGSSP
+133 VSGSIP
-139 FRIKAENDSQGN
+139 FRIKTEKDGQNN
-151 NFDRVDEFI
+151 NFDSVDEFI
-160 PMTKVEGTRYVRAR
+160 SVNPEVEGVRNVRAT

-182 DKSRTLDV
+182 DSSKTEDILKIREDEE
-190 LGLFDFST
+190 
-198 RYSSENKSTIKGFIS
+198 RYGNDRVSIVRSLVVQN
-213 QETEENVFKVKY
+213 TEENVFRVGTGGNSSTKV
-225 SANTSVMAFIHPSML
+225 FIHPSML
-240 SGIVKYQEDYST
+240 RGLVHYEENYISKY
-252 KIKIQGFKTVKFL
+252 KIQGFKTVKFL

-270 EPYRLKLK
+270 DQSLRYV
-278 ETEITWKPYEEL
+278 ETEITWKPREEL
-290 LKDSLQPCMMIS
+290 LRDQLQPCMLIS
-302 ERNLGV
+302 ENRQGV

-319 YPILAYAPRVRDC
+319 YPILAYAPNVRDC

-349 DGVGGMFIKNAKS
+349 DGVGGMFIKNVKS

-377 GYGGNITVHPIKDPS
+377 GYGKNKTVYPIKDPYFYESEELISS
-392 IYATITQIGGLDLLG
+392 IDMLG
-407 YYKSKAVDLP
+407 FLKSKSIDLP
-417 KQYPDQ
+417 NPYPDQ
-423 DSAIIDLSYRGHV
+423 DNAIIDLSYRGHV

-446 KTIEVWTFTQ
+446 KTVEVWTFTQ
-456 RAINSNSIYTTVQSL
+456 KAINSNNIYTNIQAI

-486 ADYQKWKNNKCV
+486 ADYQKWKTNKCV

-506 GREIKVVNIELTT
+506 GKEVKVVNIELTT

-544 EGGNPKGN
+544 EGSNPKGN
-552 FDKVWTWDET
+552 FDKAWTWDEV

>member
-42 LDTISYRTPFITK
+42 LDSLSFRSPISEASK
-55 SDGSLLV
+55 CLL
-62 VTVIDKDS
+62 TVSIIKRDS
-70 KKYASISFGDNPNL
+70 KVYAAISLSGGESSQKVKFRIDNDHYTITRNSNVNIEVPE
-84 RVRIKIDEEW
+84 VQ
-94 HTVTST
+94 
-100 MPVDIEIPELMD
+100 DI
-112 NKLAEYGI
+112 KLAEYSV
-120 HVYYLDLQLKEIL
+120 HAYYLNLILRDIL
-133 VSGSSP
+133 VSGLSP
-139 FRIKAENDSQGN
+139 LEVKTTGTQGN
-151 NFDRVDEFI
+151 EFDHIEKTNPLTEYEDGNREL
-160 PMTKVEGTRYVRAR
+160 RAY
-174 KEIKILSY
+174 KEIKLLFWDSTKTEDVFRAGKEEQYNSSNTSIAKESILQ
-182 DKSRTLDV
+182 D
-190 LGLFDFST
+190 
-198 RYSSENKSTIKGFIS
+198 
-213 QETEENVFKVKY
+213 TEENVFNVRKVD
-225 SANTSVMAFIHPSML
+225 SRRAFIHPNVK
-240 SGIVKYQEDYST
+240 SGVVTYEDASFT
-252 KIKIQGFKTVKFL
+252 TRSKIRGFKAIKVL

-270 EPYRLKLK
+270 GPVVKCV
-278 ETEITWKPYEEL
+278 ETELTWKSSEESF
-290 LKDSLQPCMMIS
+290 KDRLQPCVLIS
-302 ERNLGV
+302 NNMRGV
-308 KKYGYDKDVTG
+308 KKYGYDKNITG
-319 YPILAYAPRVRDC
+319 YPILVYAPNVRDC

-349 DGVGGMFIKNAKS
+349 AGVGGMFIKNAKS

-377 GYGGNITVHPIKDPS
+377 GYGRNITVHPIKDPYLYRSNELIAS
-392 IYATITQIGGLDLLG
+392 INLLG
-407 YYKSKAVDLP
+407 FGKSRAVDLP
-417 KQYPDQ
+417 NPYPEQ
-423 DSAIIDLSYRGHV
+423 DNAISGLYYRGHV

-456 RAINSNSIYTTVQSL
+456 RAVNSNSIYTNIQAM

-486 ADYQKWKNNKCV
+486 ADYQKWKTNKCV

-506 GREIKVVNIELTT
+506 GQEIKVVNIEITT

-544 EGGNPKGN
+544 EGSSPKGN
-552 FDKVWTWDET
+552 FDKVWTWDEV

>member
-42 LDTISYRTPFITK
+42 LDSLSFRSPISEASK
-55 SDGSLLV
+55 CLL
-62 VTVIDKDS
+62 TVSIIKRDS
-70 KKYASISFGDNPNL
+70 KVYASINLSGGESSQKVKFRIDNDHYTITRNSNVNIEVPE
-84 RVRIKIDEEW
+84 VQ
-94 HTVTST
+94 
-100 MPVDIEIPELMD
+100 DI
-112 NKLAEYGI
+112 KLAEYSV
-120 HVYYLDLQLKEIL
+120 HAYYLNLILRDIL
-133 VSGSSP
+133 VSGLSP
-139 FRIKAENDSQGN
+139 LEVKTTGTQGN
-151 NFDRVDEFI
+151 EFDRIEKTNPLIEYEDGNREL
-160 PMTKVEGTRYVRAR
+160 RAY
-174 KEIKILSY
+174 KEIKLLFWDSTKTEDVFRADKEEQYNSSNTSIAKESILQ
-182 DKSRTLDV
+182 D
-190 LGLFDFST
+190 
-198 RYSSENKSTIKGFIS
+198 
-213 QETEENVFKVKY
+213 TEENVFNVRKVDLRR
-225 SANTSVMAFIHPSML
+225 AFIHPNMK
-240 SGIVKYQEDYST
+240 SGVVTYEDASFT
-252 KIKIQGFKTVKFL
+252 TRSKIRGFKAIKVL

-270 EPYRLKLK
+270 GPVVKCV
-278 ETEITWKPYEEL
+278 ETELTWKSSEEL
-290 LKDSLQPCMMIS
+290 FKDRLQPCVLIS
-302 ERNLGV
+302 NNMRGV

-319 YPILAYAPRVRDC
+319 YPILVYAPNVRDC

-349 DGVGGMFIKNAKS
+349 AGVGGMFIKNAKS

-377 GYGGNITVHPIKDPS
+377 GYGRNITVHPIKDPYLYRSNELIAS
-392 IYATITQIGGLDLLG
+392 INMLG
-407 YYKSKAVDLP
+407 FGKSRAVDLP
-417 KQYPDQ
+417 NPYPEQ
-423 DSAIIDLSYRGHV
+423 DNAISGLYYRGHV

-456 RAINSNSIYTTVQSL
+456 RAVNSNSIYTNIQAM

-486 ADYQKWKNNKCV
+486 ADYQKWKTNKCV

-506 GREIKVVNIELTT
+506 GQEVKVVNIELTT

-544 EGGNPKGN
+544 EGSNPKGN
-552 FDKVWTWDET
+552 FDKVWTWDEY

>member
-42 LDTISYRTPFITK
+42 LDSLSFRSPISEASK
-55 SDGSLLV
+55 CLL
-62 VTVIDKDS
+62 TVSIIKRDS
-70 KKYASISFGDNPNL
+70 KVYAAINLSGGESSQKVKFRIDNDHYTITRNSNVNIEVPE
-84 RVRIKIDEEW
+84 VQ
-94 HTVTST
+94 
-100 MPVDIEIPELMD
+100 DI
-112 NKLAEYGI
+112 KLAEYSV
-120 HVYYLDLQLKEIL
+120 HAYYLNLILRDIL
-133 VSGSSP
+133 VSGLSP
-139 FRIKAENDSQGN
+139 LEVKTTGTQGN
-151 NFDRVDEFI
+151 EFDRIEKTNPLTEYADGNREL
-160 PMTKVEGTRYVRAR
+160 RAY
-174 KEIKILSY
+174 KEIKLLFWDSTKTEDVFRADKEEQYNSSNTSIAKESILQ
-182 DKSRTLDV
+182 D
-190 LGLFDFST
+190 
-198 RYSSENKSTIKGFIS
+198 
-213 QETEENVFKVKY
+213 TEENVFNVRKVDLRR
-225 SANTSVMAFIHPSML
+225 AFIHPNMK
-240 SGIVKYQEDYST
+240 SGVVTYEDASFT
-252 KIKIQGFKTVKFL
+252 TRSKIRGFKAIKVL

-270 EPYRLKLK
+270 GPVVKCV
-278 ETEITWKPYEEL
+278 ETELTWKSSEEL
-290 LKDSLQPCMMIS
+290 FKDRLQPCVLIS
-302 ERNLGV
+302 NNMRGV

-319 YPILAYAPRVRDC
+319 YPILVYAPNVRDC

-349 DGVGGMFIKNAKS
+349 AGVGGMFIKNAKS
-362 VPRTVNIPFRYRNED
+362 VPRTVNIPFRYRNRD
-377 GYGGNITVHPIKDPS
+377 GYDRNITVHPIKDPYLYRSNELIAS
-392 IYATITQIGGLDLLG
+392 INMLG
-407 YYKSKAVDLP
+407 FGKSRAVDLP
-417 KQYPDQ
+417 NPYPEQ
-423 DSAIIDLSYRGHV
+423 DNAISGLYYRGHV

-456 RAINSNSIYTTVQSL
+456 RAVNSNSIYTNIQAM

-486 ADYQKWKNNKCV
+486 ADYQKWKTNKCV

-506 GREIKVVNIELTT
+506 GQEVKVVNIELTT

-544 EGGNPKGN
+544 EGSNPKGN
-552 FDKVWTWDET
+552 FDKVWTWDEV

>member
-42 LDTISYRTPFITK
+42 LDSLSFRSPISEASK
-55 SDGSLLV
+55 CLL
-62 VTVIDKDS
+62 TVSIIKRDS
-70 KKYASISFGDNPNL
+70 KVYAAISLSGGESSQKVKFRIDNDHYTITRNSNVNIEVPE
-84 RVRIKIDEEW
+84 VQ
-94 HTVTST
+94 
-100 MPVDIEIPELMD
+100 DI
-112 NKLAEYGI
+112 KLAEYSV
-120 HVYYLDLQLKEIL
+120 HAYYLNLILRDIL
-133 VSGSSP
+133 VSGLSP
-139 FRIKAENDSQGN
+139 LEVKTTGTQGN
-151 NFDRVDEFI
+151 EFDRIEKTNPLTEYEDGNREL
-160 PMTKVEGTRYVRAR
+160 RAY
-174 KEIKILSY
+174 KEIKLLFWDSTKTEDVFRAGKEEQYNSSNTSIAKESILQ
-182 DKSRTLDV
+182 D
-190 LGLFDFST
+190 
-198 RYSSENKSTIKGFIS
+198 
-213 QETEENVFKVKY
+213 TEENVFNVRKVD
-225 SANTSVMAFIHPSML
+225 SRRAFIHPNMK
-240 SGIVKYQEDYST
+240 SGVVTYEDASFT
-252 KIKIQGFKTVKFL
+252 TRSKIRGFKAIKVL

-270 EPYRLKLK
+270 GPVVKYV
-278 ETEITWKPYEEL
+278 ETELIWKSSEEL
-290 LKDSLQPCMMIS
+290 LKDKLQPCMLIS
-302 ERNLGV
+302 ENMKGV
-308 KKYGYDKDVTG
+308 KKYGYDKDITG
-319 YPILAYAPRVRDC
+319 YPILVYAPNVRDC

-349 DGVGGMFIKNAKS
+349 AGVGGMFIKNAKS

-377 GYGGNITVHPIKDPS
+377 GYGRNITVHPIKDPYLYGSNELIAS
-392 IYATITQIGGLDLLG
+392 INLLG
-407 YYKSKAVDLP
+407 FGKSRAVDLP
-417 KQYPDQ
+417 NPYPEQ
-423 DSAIIDLSYRGHV
+423 DNAISGLYYRGHV

-446 KTIEVWTFTQ
+446 KTVEIWTFTQ
-456 RAINSNSIYTTVQSL
+456 RAVNSNNIYTNIQAM

-486 ADYQKWKNNKCV
+486 ADYQKWKTNKCV

-506 GREIKVVNIELTT
+506 GQEVKVVNIELTT

-536 RNPSKVEV
+536 RNPGKVEV

-552 FDKVWTWDET
+552 FDKVWTWDEV

>member
-42 LDTISYRTPFITK
+42 LDSLSFRSPISEASK
-55 SDGSLLV
+55 CLL
-62 VTVIDKDS
+62 TVSIIKRDS
-70 KKYASISFGDNPNL
+70 KVYAAISLSGGESSQKVKFRIDNDHYTITRNSNVNIEVPE
-84 RVRIKIDEEW
+84 VQ
-94 HTVTST
+94 
-100 MPVDIEIPELMD
+100 DI
-112 NKLAEYGI
+112 KLAEYSV
-120 HVYYLDLQLKEIL
+120 HAYYLNLILRDIL
-133 VSGSSP
+133 VSGLSP
-139 FRIKAENDSQGN
+139 LEVKTTGTQGN
-151 NFDRVDEFI
+151 EFDRIEKTYPLTEYEDGNREL
-160 PMTKVEGTRYVRAR
+160 RAY
-174 KEIKILSY
+174 KEIKLLFWDSTKTEDVFRADKEEQYNSSNTSIAKESILQ
-182 DKSRTLDV
+182 D
-190 LGLFDFST
+190 
-198 RYSSENKSTIKGFIS
+198 
-213 QETEENVFKVKY
+213 TEENVFNVRKVD
-225 SANTSVMAFIHPSML
+225 SRRAFIHPNMK
-240 SGIVKYQEDYST
+240 SGVVTYEDASFT
-252 KIKIQGFKTVKFL
+252 TRSKIRGFKAIKVL

-270 EPYRLKLK
+270 GPVVKCV
-278 ETEITWKPYEEL
+278 ETELTWKSSEEFF
-290 LKDSLQPCMMIS
+290 KDRLQPCVLIS
-302 ERNLGV
+302 NNMRGV

-319 YPILAYAPRVRDC
+319 YPILVYAPNVRDC

-349 DGVGGMFIKNAKS
+349 AGVGGMFIKNAKS

-377 GYGGNITVHPIKDPS
+377 GYGRNITVHPIKDPYLYRSNELIAS
-392 IYATITQIGGLDLLG
+392 INMLG
-407 YYKSKAVDLP
+407 FGKSRAVDLP
-417 KQYPDQ
+417 NPYPEQ
-423 DSAIIDLSYRGHV
+423 DNAISGLYYRGHV

-456 RAINSNSIYTTVQSL
+456 RAVNSNSIYTNIQAM

-486 ADYQKWKNNKCV
+486 ADYQKWKTNKCV

-506 GREIKVVNIELTT
+506 GQEVKVVNIELTT

-544 EGGNPKGN
+544 EGSNPKGN
-552 FDKVWTWDET
+552 FDKVWTWDEV

>member
-42 LDTISYRTPFITK
+42 LDSLSFRFPISEASK
-55 SDGSLLV
+55 CLL
-62 VTVIDKDS
+62 TVSIIKRDS
-70 KKYASISFGDNPNL
+70 KVYASINLSGGESSQKVKFRIDNDHYTITRKSNVNIEVPE
-84 RVRIKIDEEW
+84 VQ
-94 HTVTST
+94 
-100 MPVDIEIPELMD
+100 DI
-112 NKLAEYGI
+112 KLAEYSV
-120 HVYYLDLQLKEIL
+120 HAYYLNLILRDIL
-133 VSGSSP
+133 VSGLSP
-139 FRIKAENDSQGN
+139 LEVKTTGTQGN
-151 NFDRVDEFI
+151 EFDLIEKINPLNEYEDGNREL
-160 PMTKVEGTRYVRAR
+160 RAY
-174 KEIKILSY
+174 KEIKLLFWDSTKTEDVFRAGKKEQYNSSNTLIAKESILQ
-182 DKSRTLDV
+182 D
-190 LGLFDFST
+190 
-198 RYSSENKSTIKGFIS
+198 
-213 QETEENVFKVKY
+213 TEENVFNVRKVD
-225 SANTSVMAFIHPSML
+225 SRRAFIHPNMK
-240 SGIVKYQEDYST
+240 SGVVTYEDESFT
-252 KIKIQGFKTVKFL
+252 TRSKIRGFKAIKVL

-270 EPYRLKLK
+270 GPVVKCV
-278 ETEITWKPYEEL
+278 ETELTWKSSEEL
-290 LKDSLQPCMMIS
+290 FKDRLQPCVLIS
-302 ERNLGV
+302 NNMRGV

-319 YPILAYAPRVRDC
+319 YPILVYAPNVIDC

-349 DGVGGMFIKNAKS
+349 AGVGGMFIKNAKS

-377 GYGGNITVHPIKDPS
+377 GYGRNITVHPIKDPYLYRSNELIAS
-392 IYATITQIGGLDLLG
+392 INMLG
-407 YYKSKAVDLP
+407 FGKSRAVDLP
-417 KQYPDQ
+417 NPYPEQ
-423 DSAIIDLSYRGHV
+423 DNAISGLYYRGHV

-456 RAINSNSIYTTVQSL
+456 RAVNSNSIYTNIQAM

-486 ADYQKWKNNKCV
+486 ADYQKWKTNKCV

-506 GREIKVVNIELTT
+506 GQEVKVVNIELTT

-544 EGGNPKGN
+544 EVEGSNPKGN
-552 FDKVWTWDET
+552 FDKVWTWDEV

>member
-42 LDTISYRTPFITK
+42 LDTISYRSPFITK

-190 LGLFDFST
+190 LGLSDFST

-213 QETEENVFKVKY
+213 QATEENVFKVKY

-270 EPYRLKLK
+270 ESYRLKLR

-308 KKYGYDKDVTG
+308 KKYGYDKDITG
-319 YPILAYAPRVRDC
+319 YPILVYAPSVRDC

-349 DGVGGMFIKNAKS
+349 AGVGGMFIKNAKS

-392 IYATITQIGGLDLLG
+392 IYTTPVNISDIGLVG
-407 YYKSKAVDLP
+407 YYKSRAVDLSKP
-417 KQYPDQ
+417 YPEQ

-446 KTIEVWTFTQ
+446 KTVEVWTFTQ
-456 RAINSNSIYTTVQSL
+456 SNNIYTNIQAV

-486 ADYQKWKNNKCV
+486 ADYQKWKTNKCV

-506 GREIKVVNIELTT
+506 GQEVKVVNIELTT

-544 EGGNPKGN
+544 EGSNPKGN
-552 FDKVWTWDET
+552 FNKVWTWDEL

>member
-42 LDTISYRTPFITK
+42 LDSLSFRSPISEASK
-55 SDGSLLV
+55 CLL
-62 VTVIDKDS
+62 TVSIIKRDS
-70 KKYASISFGDNPNL
+70 KVYAAISLSGGESSQKVKFRIDNDHYTITRNSNVNIEVPE
-84 RVRIKIDEEW
+84 VQ
-94 HTVTST
+94 
-100 MPVDIEIPELMD
+100 DI
-112 NKLAEYGI
+112 KLAEYSV
-120 HVYYLDLQLKEIL
+120 HAYYLNLILRDIL
-133 VSGSSP
+133 VSGLSP
-139 FRIKAENDSQGN
+139 LEVKTTGTQGN
-151 NFDRVDEFI
+151 EFDRIEKTNPLTEYEDGNREL
-160 PMTKVEGTRYVRAR
+160 RAY
-174 KEIKILSY
+174 KEIKLLFWDSTKTEDVFRAGKEEQYNSSNTSIAKESILQ
-182 DKSRTLDV
+182 D
-190 LGLFDFST
+190 
-198 RYSSENKSTIKGFIS
+198 
-213 QETEENVFKVKY
+213 TEENVFNVRKVD
-225 SANTSVMAFIHPSML
+225 SRRAFIHPNMK
-240 SGIVKYQEDYST
+240 SGVVTYENASFT
-252 KIKIQGFKTVKFL
+252 TRSKIRGFKAIKVL

-270 EPYRLKLK
+270 GPVVKCV
-278 ETEITWKPYEEL
+278 ETELTWKSSEEL
-290 LKDSLQPCMMIS
+290 FKDRLQPCVLIS
-302 ERNLGV
+302 NNMRGV

-319 YPILAYAPRVRDC
+319 YPILVYAPNVRDC

-349 DGVGGMFIKNAKS
+349 AGVGGMFIKNAKS

-377 GYGGNITVHPIKDPS
+377 GYGRNITVHPIKDPYLYRSNELIAS
-392 IYATITQIGGLDLLG
+392 INMLG
-407 YYKSKAVDLP
+407 FGKSRAVDLP
-417 KQYPDQ
+417 NPYPEQ
-423 DSAIIDLSYRGHV
+423 DNAISGLYYRGHV

-456 RAINSNSIYTTVQSL
+456 RAVNSNSIYTNIQAM

-486 ADYQKWKNNKCV
+486 ADYQKWKTNKCV

-506 GREIKVVNIELTT
+506 GQEVKVVNIELTT

-544 EGGNPKGN
+544 EGSNPKGN
-552 FDKVWTWDET
+552 FDKVWTWDEV

>member
-22 GGSDEFLVKKVN
+22 GGSDEFLVKRVN

-42 LDTISYRTPFITK
+42 LDTLSFRSPINEGYKCLLTVSIIEKLSKVYAEIKLSGGESGQKVKFRIDNDHYTITRN
-55 SDGSLLV
+55 SSV
-62 VTVIDKDS
+62 NIEVPEVQ
-70 KKYASISFGDNPNL
+70 
-84 RVRIKIDEEW
+84 
-94 HTVTST
+94 
-100 MPVDIEIPELMD
+100 DI
-112 NKLAEYGI
+112 KLAEYGV
-120 HVYYLDLQLKEIL
+120 HAYYLNLILRDIL
-133 VSGSSP
+133 VSGLSP
-139 FRIKAENDSQGN
+139 LEVKTEGTQGN
-151 NFDRVDEFI
+151 EFDRIEKSNPI
-160 PMTKVEGTRYVRAR
+160 VEYENEGVKELKAYR
-174 KEIKILSY
+174 EIKKLSWDSTKTVNVFRSARREQYNSTNTPIAKESILQ
-182 DKSRTLDV
+182 D
-190 LGLFDFST
+190 
-198 RYSSENKSTIKGFIS
+198 
-213 QETEENVFKVKY
+213 TEENVFNVRKVD
-225 SANTSVMAFIHPSML
+225 SRRAFIHPNMK
-240 SGIVKYQEDYST
+240 SGVVTYEDASFT
-252 KIKIQGFKTVKFL
+252 TRSKIRGFKAIKVL

-270 EPYRLKLK
+270 GPVVKCV
-278 ETEITWKPYEEL
+278 ETELTWKSSEEL
-290 LKDSLQPCMMIS
+290 FKDRLQPCVLIS
-302 ERNLGV
+302 NNMRGV

-319 YPILAYAPRVRDC
+319 YPILVYAPNVRDC

-377 GYGGNITVHPIKDPS
+377 GYGRNITVHPIKDPYLYRSNELIAS
-392 IYATITQIGGLDLLG
+392 INMLG
-407 YYKSKAVDLP
+407 FGKSRAVDLP
-417 KQYPDQ
+417 DPYPEQ
-423 DSAIIDLSYRGHV
+423 DNAISGLYYRGHV

-456 RAINSNSIYTTVQSL
+456 RAVNSNSIYTNIQAM

-486 ADYQKWKNNKCV
+486 ADYQKWKTNKCV

-506 GREIKVVNIELTT
+506 GQEVKVVNIELTT

-525 TFIAKS
+525 TFITKS

-544 EGGNPKGN
+544 EGSNPKGN
-552 FDKVWTWDET
+552 FDKVWTWDEV

>member
-42 LDTISYRTPFITK
+42 LDSLSFRSPISEASK
-55 SDGSLLV
+55 CLL
-62 VTVIDKDS
+62 TVSIIKRYS
-70 KKYASISFGDNPNL
+70 KVYASINLSGGESSQKVKFRIDNDHYTITRNSNVNIEVPE
-84 RVRIKIDEEW
+84 VQ
-94 HTVTST
+94 
-100 MPVDIEIPELMD
+100 DI
-112 NKLAEYGI
+112 KLAEYSV
-120 HVYYLDLQLKEIL
+120 HAYYLNLILRDIL
-133 VSGSSP
+133 VSGLSP
-139 FRIKAENDSQGN
+139 LEVKTTGTQGN
-151 NFDRVDEFI
+151 EFDRIEKTNPLTEYEDGNREL
-160 PMTKVEGTRYVRAR
+160 RAY
-174 KEIKILSY
+174 KEIKLLFWDSTKTEDVFRAGKEEQYNSSNTSIAKESILQ
-182 DKSRTLDV
+182 D
-190 LGLFDFST
+190 
-198 RYSSENKSTIKGFIS
+198 
-213 QETEENVFKVKY
+213 TEENVFNVRKVDLRR
-225 SANTSVMAFIHPSML
+225 AFIHPNMK
-240 SGIVKYQEDYST
+240 SGVVTYEDASFT
-252 KIKIQGFKTVKFL
+252 TRSKIRGFKAIKVL

-270 EPYRLKLK
+270 GPVVKCV
-278 ETEITWKPYEEL
+278 ETELTWKSSEEL
-290 LKDSLQPCMMIS
+290 FKDRLQPCVLIS
-302 ERNLGV
+302 NNMRGV

-319 YPILAYAPRVRDC
+319 YPILVYAPNVRDC

-349 DGVGGMFIKNAKS
+349 AGVGGMFIKNAKS

-377 GYGGNITVHPIKDPS
+377 GYGRNIKVHPIKDPYLYRSNELIAS
-392 IYATITQIGGLDLLG
+392 INMLG
-407 YYKSKAVDLP
+407 FGKSRAVDLP
-417 KQYPDQ
+417 NPYPEQ
-423 DSAIIDLSYRGHV
+423 DNAISGLYYRGHV

-456 RAINSNSIYTTVQSL
+456 RAVNSNSIYTNIQAM

-486 ADYQKWKNNKCV
+486 ADYQKWKTNKCV

-506 GREIKVVNIELTT
+506 GQEVKVVNIELTT

-544 EGGNPKGN
+544 EGSNPKGN
-552 FDKVWTWDET
+552 FDKVWTWDEV
-562 YDRL
+562 YDRS

>member
-42 LDTISYRTPFITK
+42 LDTISYRSPFITK
-55 SDGSLLV
+55 SDVSLLV

-70 KKYASISFGDNPNL
+70 KKYASISFDDNPNL
-84 RVRIKIDEEW
+84 RVKIRVDEEW
-94 HTVTST
+94 HTITST
-100 MPVDIEIPELMD
+100 TPADIEIPEIMD

-160 PMTKVEGTRYVRAR
+160 PLTKVEGTRYVRAR

-190 LGLFDFST
+190 LGLSDLST
-198 RYSSENKSTIKGFIS
+198 RYSSENKSTIKEFIS
-213 QETEENVFKVKY
+213 QATEENVFKVKHNP
-225 SANTSVMAFIHPSML
+225 NTSIMAFIHPSML
-240 SGIVKYQEDYST
+240 SGIVKYEEDYST

-270 EPYRLKLK
+270 EPYRLKLR

-308 KKYGYDKDVTG
+308 KKYGYDKDITG
-319 YPILAYAPRVRDC
+319 YPILVYAPNVRDC

-392 IYATITQIGGLDLLG
+392 IYISPTSVADLGFIG
-407 YYKSKAVDLP
+407 YYKSRAVDLSKP
-417 KQYPDQ
+417 YPDQ
-423 DSAIIDLSYRGHV
+423 DNAIINLSYRGHV

-446 KTIEVWTFTQ
+446 KTVEVWTFTQ
-456 RAINSNSIYTTVQSL
+456 RAINTNNVYTNIQAV

-486 ADYQKWKNNKCV
+486 ADYQNWKTNKCV

-506 GREIKVVNIELTT
+506 GQEVKVVNIELTT

-536 RNPSKVEV
+536 RNPGEVEV
-544 EGGNPKGN
+544 KNGNPKGN
-552 FDKVWTWDET
+552 FDKVWTWDEL
-562 YDRL
+562 YDHL

>member
-42 LDTISYRTPFITK
+42 LDSLSFRSPISEASK
-55 SDGSLLV
+55 CLL
-62 VTVIDKDS
+62 TVSIIKRDS
-70 KKYASISFGDNPNL
+70 KVYAAISLSGGESSQKVKFRIDNDHYTITRNSNVNIEVPE
-84 RVRIKIDEEW
+84 VQ
-94 HTVTST
+94 
-100 MPVDIEIPELMD
+100 DI
-112 NKLAEYGI
+112 KLAEYSV
-120 HVYYLDLQLKEIL
+120 HAYYLNLILRDIL
-133 VSGSSP
+133 VSGLSP
-139 FRIKAENDSQGN
+139 LEVKTTGTQGN
-151 NFDRVDEFI
+151 EFDRIEKTNPLTEYEDGNREL
-160 PMTKVEGTRYVRAR
+160 RAY
-174 KEIKILSY
+174 KEIKLLFWDSTKTEDVFRAGKEEQYNSSNTSIAKESILQ
-182 DKSRTLDV
+182 D
-190 LGLFDFST
+190 
-198 RYSSENKSTIKGFIS
+198 
-213 QETEENVFKVKY
+213 TEENVFNVRKVD
-225 SANTSVMAFIHPSML
+225 SRRAFIHPNMK
-240 SGIVKYQEDYST
+240 SGVVTYENASFT
-252 KIKIQGFKTVKFL
+252 TRSKIRGFKAIKVL

-270 EPYRLKLK
+270 GPVVKCV
-278 ETEITWKPYEEL
+278 ETELTWKSSEEL
-290 LKDSLQPCMMIS
+290 FKDRLQPCVLIS
-302 ERNLGV
+302 NNMRGV

-319 YPILAYAPRVRDC
+319 YPILVYAPNVRDC

-349 DGVGGMFIKNAKS
+349 AGVGGMFIKNAKS

-377 GYGGNITVHPIKDPS
+377 GYGRNITVHPIKDPYLYRSNELIAS
-392 IYATITQIGGLDLLG
+392 INMLG
-407 YYKSKAVDLP
+407 FGKSRAVDLP
-417 KQYPDQ
+417 NPYPEQ
-423 DSAIIDLSYRGHV
+423 DNAISGLYYRGHV

-456 RAINSNSIYTTVQSL
+456 RAVNSNSIYTNIQAM

-506 GREIKVVNIELTT
+506 GQEVKVVNIELTT

-544 EGGNPKGN
+544 EGSNPKGN
-552 FDKVWTWDET
+552 FDKVWTWDEV

>member
-42 LDTISYRTPFITK
+42 LDSLSFRSPISEASK
-55 SDGSLLV
+55 CLL
-62 VTVIDKDS
+62 TVSIIKRDS
-70 KKYASISFGDNPNL
+70 KVYASINLSGGESSQKVKFRIDNDHYTITRNSNVNIEVPE
-84 RVRIKIDEEW
+84 VQ
-94 HTVTST
+94 
-100 MPVDIEIPELMD
+100 DI
-112 NKLAEYGI
+112 KLAEYSV
-120 HVYYLDLQLKEIL
+120 HAYYLNLILRDIL
-133 VSGSSP
+133 VSGLSP
-139 FRIKAENDSQGN
+139 LEVKTTGTQGN
-151 NFDRVDEFI
+151 EFDRIEKTNPLIEYEDGNMEL
-160 PMTKVEGTRYVRAR
+160 RAY
-174 KEIKILSY
+174 KEIKLLFWDSTKTEDVFRADKEEQYNSSNTSIAKESILQ
-182 DKSRTLDV
+182 D
-190 LGLFDFST
+190 
-198 RYSSENKSTIKGFIS
+198 
-213 QETEENVFKVKY
+213 TEENVFNVRKVDLRR
-225 SANTSVMAFIHPSML
+225 AFIHPNMK
-240 SGIVKYQEDYST
+240 SGVVTYEDASFT
-252 KIKIQGFKTVKFL
+252 TRSKIRGFKAIKVL

-270 EPYRLKLK
+270 GPVVKCV
-278 ETEITWKPYEEL
+278 ETELTWKSSEEL
-290 LKDSLQPCMMIS
+290 FKDRLQPCVLIS
-302 ERNLGV
+302 NNMRGV

-319 YPILAYAPRVRDC
+319 YPILVYAPNVRDC

-349 DGVGGMFIKNAKS
+349 AGVGGMFIKNAKS
-362 VPRTVNIPFRYRNED
+362 VPRTANIPFRYRNED
-377 GYGGNITVHPIKDPS
+377 GYGRNITVHPIKDPYLYRSNELIAS
-392 IYATITQIGGLDLLG
+392 INMLG
-407 YYKSKAVDLP
+407 FGKSRAVDLP
-417 KQYPDQ
+417 NPYPEQ
-423 DSAIIDLSYRGHV
+423 DNAISGLYYRGHV

-456 RAINSNSIYTTVQSL
+456 RAVNSNSIYTNIQAM

-486 ADYQKWKNNKCV
+486 ADYQKWKTNKCV

-506 GREIKVVNIELTT
+506 GQEVKVVNIELTT

-544 EGGNPKGN
+544 EGSNTKGN
-552 FDKVWTWDET
+552 FDKVWTWDEY